1 MVDFSKNG
9 LSGDISIIL
18 SSIKIM
24 NNSLR
29 GDLLIEFGTYPR
41 LAIVDL
47 TSNELT
53 GPIPSS
59 FFTSLSL
66 INLNTSG
73 NNFMGNITLQGSRT
87 TELLVLPSYSQLES
101 LDFSGNSLTGSLPS
115 ELGKLGKLRLL
126 NLARNSLSGEIPSA
140 MSKLNGLE
148 YLDLS
153 NNNFNG
159 KIPDGLPSSL
169 KDFNVS
175 YNYLSG
181 QVPKKLVH
189 FPNTSFH
196 HGNTLLIF
204 ANTMPSQ
211 SNSPMS
217 FNGKGQHHSSKSNIR
232 VAFIIAS
239 VSATLMIAF
248 VLLVYYHGQ
257 FQQFPRKKFV
267 AETAVFAL
275 PKGRE
280 ACPESKKCYWGPR
293 EQERLVPVDYIHGD
307 NLSLHLYGKIF
318 QQLIFKL
325 HPKK

>member
-1 MVDFSKNG
+1 MLSGSLPFALGKCVMVDFRKNG
-9 LSGDISIIL
+9 LSSDISVMQSWGDTLEIIDLSSNALSGTFPNLTYQFQRL

-29 GDLLIEFGTYPR
+29 GDLPIEFGTYPR

-47 TSNELT
+47 SSNELT

-66 INLNTSG
+66 INLNISG
-73 NNFMGNITLQGSRT
+73 NNFTRNIHLQGSRT

-115 ELGKLGKLRLL
+115 ELGNLGKLRLL
-126 NLARNSLSGEIPSA
+126 NLARNSMSGEIPSA

-159 KIPDGLPSSL
+159 KIPNGLPSSL

-175 YNYLSG
+175 YNDLSG
-181 QVPKKLVH
+181 QVPKNLVH

-196 HGNTLLIF
+196 LGNTLLTF
-204 ANTMPSQ
+204 ANIVPSQ
-211 SNSPMS
+211 SNNPMS

-232 VAFIIAS
+232 VAFFIAS

-248 VLLVYYHGQ
+248 VLLVHYRGQ
-257 FQQFPRKKFV
+257 FQQFP
-267 AETAVFAL
+267 
-275 PKGRE
+275 
-280 ACPESKKCYWGPR
+280 
-293 EQERLVPVDYIHGD
+293 
-307 NLSLHLYGKIF
+307 
-318 QQLIFKL
+318 
-325 HPKK
+325 